1 MPIQVV
7 CPGCKSRFT
16 VSDQFAGR
24 TGPCPKCKQSIT
36 IPAPAAKAV
45 TIHEPE
51 APAASSQGSGRVP
64 LAPITSTERPVS
76 TLQFVV
82 VAVGAIASL
91 IFAVLARVAWQP
103 GQAPQWALTAA
114 AVLLA
119 FPCAA
124 IGYRITRNREL
135 EPYRGRSLAM
145 RVTICALVY
154 AALWGVRALVPA
166 EMTTEMW
173 QWLYV
178 APIFFGIGGL
188 ASLAA
193 FDLDWGAAV
202 AHFSL
207 YVLVTATLRWLA
219 GFPPI

>member
-7 CPGCKSRFT
+7 CPGCKSRFS

-24 TGPCPKCKQSIT
+24 TGPCPKCKKPIT

-64 LAPITSTERPVS
+64 TAPIKSSDRPVS
-76 TLQFVV
+76 RLQFVV
-82 VAVGAIASL
+82 VGVGAVACL
-91 IFAVLARVAWQP
+91 IFAFLARVAWQP
-103 GQAPQWALTAA
+103 GQAPPWALATAA
-114 AVLLA
+114 VVLAL
-119 FPCAA
+119 PCVA
-124 IGYRITRNREL
+124 IGYRLIRDREL
-135 EPYRGRSLAM
+135 EPYRGRPLAV
-145 RVTICALVY
+145 RVIICALVY

-178 APIFFGIGGL
+178 APIFFGIGAL
-188 ASLAA
+188 ASFAA
-193 FDLDWGAAV
+193 LDLDWGAAGV
-202 AHFSL
+202 HFSL

>member
-64 LAPITSTERPVS
+64 TAPIVSTERPVS
-76 TLQFVV
+76 AIQFVV
-82 VAVGAIASL
+82 VGVGVVTCL
-91 IFAVLARVAWQP
+91 IGAVLARVAWQP
-103 GQAPQWALTAA
+103 GQAPPWALATAA
-114 AVLLA
+114 ILLA

-124 IGYRITRNREL
+124 IGYRIARNREL
-135 EPYRGRSLAM
+135 EPYRGRSLAV
-145 RVTICALVY
+145 RVTVCALVY
-154 AALWGVRALVPA
+154 ALLWGVRAFVPT

-188 ASLAA
+188 AALAA

>member
-7 CPGCKSRFT
+7 CPGCKGRFT

-51 APAASSQGSGRVP
+51 APAASSQGSGRAP

-82 VAVGAIASL
+82 VAVGAVACL
-91 IFAVLARVAWQP
+91 IFTLLARVAWQP
-103 GQAPQWALTAA
+103 GQAPQWALAAA

-135 EPYRGRSLAM
+135 EPYRGRSLAI

-188 ASLAA
+188 ASHAA
-193 FDLDWGAAV
+193 FDLALGEAV

>member
-51 APAASSQGSGRVP
+51 APVTSAQGAGRIP
-64 LAPITSTERPVS
+64 TAPITSTDKPVS
-76 TLQFVV
+76 QLQFIV
-82 VAVGAIASL
+82 VGAGAVACL
-91 IFAVLARVAWQP
+91 VLAFLARAAWQP
-103 GQAPQWALTAA
+103 GQAPQWALATA

-119 FPCAA
+119 LPCVAV
-124 IGYRITRNREL
+124 GYRVARDREL
-135 EPYRGRSLAM
+135 EPYRGRPLAI

-154 AALWGVRALVPA
+154 AALWGLRALVPA

-178 APIFFGIGGL
+178 APIFFGIGAL
-188 ASLAA
+188 ASLATL
-193 FDLDWGAAV
+193 DLDWGAAI

>member
-24 TGPCPKCKQSIT
+24 TGPCPKCKRSLT
-36 IPAPAAKAV
+36 IPQPAAQAV

-51 APAASSQGSGRVP
+51 APVTTGQGTGRIP
-64 LAPITSTERPVS
+64 TAPIQSTERPVS
-76 TLQFVV
+76 RLQLALT
-82 VAVGAIASL
+82 AVGTL
-91 IFAVLARVAWQP
+91 GCLLLAGVARIAWQP
-103 GQAPQWALTAA
+103 GEAPRWALAA
-114 AVLLA
+114 SALLLA
-119 FPCAA
+119 FPCVAL
-124 IGYRITRNREL
+124 GYRIVRDREL
-135 EPYRGRSLAM
+135 EPYRGRALAA

-154 AALWGVRALVPA
+154 AALWGVRALVPV

-178 APIFFGIGGL
+178 APIFFGLGAL
-188 ASLAA
+188 ASFATL
-193 FDLDWGAAV
+193 DLEWGAAAV
-202 AHFSL
+202 HFSL
-207 YVLVTATLRWLA
+207 YVLVTALLRWLA